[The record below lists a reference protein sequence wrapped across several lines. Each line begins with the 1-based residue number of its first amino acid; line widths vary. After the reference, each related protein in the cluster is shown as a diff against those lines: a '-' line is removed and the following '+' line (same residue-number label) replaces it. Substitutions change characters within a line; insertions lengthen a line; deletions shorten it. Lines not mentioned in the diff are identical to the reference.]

1 MGEASKLLLRWLPLR
16 SVENAGEERLD
27 LGSRLVLGGAV
38 GATALSALWI
48 CRRVWQNLRRT
59 KDIRIAGLF
68 VYPVKGCRGHALAQ
82 AELTP
87 WGIKNDRL
95 YMIVNSER
103 EFVSQRQD
111 PHMALIHPD
120 LPTSAGVTLRTVVPT
135 PKNIGDLPTS
145 TGDKQT
151 MARLV
156 NKKPLFVP
164 LVSPKDLVTVKVW
177 DDFVEAW
184 DQGEEVAVWL
194 ADVLGHAGVRLVRFC
209 DTSIRVTDPLYGY
222 GETAFSDGFP
232 VLVTSTASV
241 EELRR
246 RCAKSQGCPDVG
258 LERFRPNIHIEG
270 CHPFEEDEMPAITFA
285 SGAVRLPLVKPCS
298 RCTVPGID
306 PATGMRN
313 AQQGGLVL
321 RTLLGFRSGRWLW
334 WTNRLHSSF
343 FSETSDKDKS
353 FFGQNAH
360 VQFAGSGVRSV
371 MLSVGDEGVVE
382 S

>member
-27 LGSRLVLGGAV
+27 LGSRLVLGG
-38 GATALSALWI
+38 GAIALSALWI
-48 CRRVWQNLRRT
+48 CRRAWQNLRRT
-59 KDIRIAGLF
+59 KDIRIACLF

-87 WGIKNDRL
+87 WGLKNDRL

-103 EFVSQRQD
+103 EFFTQRQV

-120 LPTSAGVTLRTVVPT
+120 LPTSVGITLRAVERL
-135 PKNIGDLPTS
+135 IS
-145 TGDKQT
+145 KQ
-151 MARLV
+151 
-156 NKKPLFVP
+156 PLFVP
-164 LVSPKDLVTVKVW
+164 LLSNDLVTVKVW
-177 DDFVEAW
+177 DDSVEAW
-184 DQGEEVAVWL
+184 DQGDEVAAWL

-209 DTSIRVTDPLYGY
+209 DTSLRVTDPRYGY

-258 LERFRPNIHIEG
+258 IERFRPNIHIKG
-270 CHPFEEDEMPAITFA
+270 CHPFEGDEMPAITFA

-298 RCTVPGID
+298 RCSVPGVD
-306 PATGMRN
+306 PATGIRN

-321 RTLLGFRSGRWLW
+321 RTLLSFRSGRWLW

-343 FSETSDKDKS
+343 FSKSSRADES

-360 VQFAGSGVRSV
+360 VQFVGSGVRSV
-371 MLSVGDEGVVE
+371 MLAVGDEGVVE